1 MKRDTTAF
9 QHVVGERVRAIAL
22 LSSAMFSAQKQ
33 QIVSLAAR
41 HRLVAVY
48 ENRDFVE
55 AGDLMSY
62 GPDYRDVYRRAADI
76 VHRILRGTKPADLPV
91 EQPTKFELVINL
103 KTAKALGF
111 DHPAVAAASGG
122 RGDPVVDR
130 RTFIGTLTIGL
141 LAAPLAAEAQKS
153 EKMVRVG
160 ILGIGPAPS
169 PQELAKSVSTNPF
182 WLSMRQLGWV
192 DGQNMVV
199 ERRFGESADQLR
211 TGAADLVRLKVDV
224 LFVSS
229 AGLAKI
235 FQLETKTIPIVVGR
249 ADEDLVAA
257 GLVDSLARP
266 GGNIT
271 GSQLLNDALIPK
283 RLELLKALVP
293 NLSKVALLREDVT
306 TATLPQVRARYGEEV
321 AIAARNLGIEVHTFV
336 VRRADDLAAAFL
348 GMKKNHDQ
356 GVVVMSPAFM
366 FVHRKAVID
375 LAAAHR
381 IAAVYELRVF
391 VEPGGLMSYGVN
403 ASEMQRR
410 AAVYVDK
417 ILKGAKPADLPVEEP
432 TQFELVIN
440 LKTAKALGLTIP
452 PSLLLRA
459 DEVIR

>member
-1 MKRDTTAF
+1 M
-9 QHVVGERVRAIAL
+9 
-22 LSSAMFSAQKQ
+22 
-33 QIVSLAAR
+33 
-41 HRLVAVY
+41 
-48 ENRDFVE
+48 N
-55 AGDLMSY
+55 
-62 GPDYRDVYRRAADI
+62 
-76 VHRILRGTKPADLPV
+76 
-91 EQPTKFELVINL
+91 
-103 KTAKALGF
+103 
-111 DHPAVAAASGG
+111 
-122 RGDPVVDR
+122 R
-130 RTFIGTLTIGL
+130 RTFVGTLTFSL
-141 LAAPLAAEAQKS
+141 LAAPLAVEAQKS
-153 EKMVRVG
+153 ETMARVG

-169 PQELAKSVSTNPF
+169 PQALAKSVSTNPF

-192 DGQNMVV
+192 DGRNMIV

-211 TGAADLVRLKVDV
+211 AGAADLVRLKVDV

-235 FQLETKTIPIVVGR
+235 LQRETNTIPIVVGR

-271 GSQLLNDALIPK
+271 GSQLLNDDLIPK
-283 RLELLKALVP
+283 RFELLKALVP

-306 TATLPQVRARYGEEV
+306 TSALPQVRARSGEGI
-321 AIAARNLGIEVHTFV
+321 AIAARNLGIEVHTFI
-336 VRRADDLAAAFL
+336 VRRAEDLAAAFL

-391 VEPGGLMSYGVN
+391 VEPGGLMSYGAN

-417 ILKGAKPADLPVEEP
+417 ILKGAKPATLPVEEP
-432 TQFELVIN
+432 AQFELVIN

-459 DEVIR
+459 DEVIQ

>member
-1 MKRDTTAF
+1 M
-9 QHVVGERVRAIAL
+9 E
-22 LSSAMFSAQKQ
+22 
-33 QIVSLAAR
+33 
-41 HRLVAVY
+41 
-48 ENRDFVE
+48 
-55 AGDLMSY
+55 
-62 GPDYRDVYRRAADI
+62 
-76 VHRILRGTKPADLPV
+76 
-91 EQPTKFELVINL
+91 
-103 KTAKALGF
+103 
-111 DHPAVAAASGG
+111 
-122 RGDPVVDR
+122 R
-130 RTFIGTLTIGL
+130 RTFLRVITGGL
-141 LAAPLAAEAQKS
+141 LAAPIAAEAQKS
-153 EKMVRVG
+153 EKMARVG

-169 PQELAKSVSTNPF
+169 PQELAKSISTNPF
-182 WLSMRQLGWV
+182 WLSMREFGWV

-235 FQLETKTIPIVVGR
+235 LQLETKTIPIVVGR
-249 ADEDLVAA
+249 ADENLVAA
-257 GLVDSLARP
+257 GLVDSLATP

-271 GSQLLNDALIPK
+271 GSQLLNDDLIPK

-306 TATLPQVRARYGEEV
+306 TSALPQIRAPDGEEV
-321 AIAARNLGIEVHTFV
+321 TIAARSLGIEVHTFI
-336 VRRADDLAAAFL
+336 VRRAADLTAAFL
-348 GMKKNHDQ
+348 DMKKNHDQ

-375 LAAAHR
+375 LAATHR
-381 IAAVYELRVF
+381 IAAIYELRVF

-417 ILKGAKPADLPVEEP
+417 ILKGAKPADLPVQQP
-432 TQFELVIN
+432 TKFELVIN

-452 PSLLLRA
+452 PALLQRA
-459 DEVIR
+459 DQVIE